1 VSPIDFRS
9 NGCLEVKPQAHLD
22 VPGRVELTAHHPEVL
37 WRRYVCT
44 RFEREILAPAEHGVV
59 EGIDK
64 LHVETRGKPFRD
76 ARCLGQREVHVPPEQ
91 AANSTEAQ
99 PLIVKGGIAELTCY
113 CVRVSERIRDASR

>member
-1 VSPIDFRS
+1 MSPIDFRS

-64 LHVETRGKPFRD
+64 LHVETRGKPFHSD
-76 ARCLGQREVHVPPEQ
+76 
-91 AANSTEAQ
+91 
-99 PLIVKGGIAELTCY
+99 
-113 CVRVSERIRDASR
+113 RVSVLTEYPRNSAKAASLEPINPDAPVISIVLGVCSEDWWFIRM